1 MPLRHILEYEDHE
14 IQDLMGDLGSVGQ
27 MNPYKGTLWAH
38 FNTYKLGSDY
48 WSTFPVIICF
58 LETDP
63 FFATGDEDKDKAI
76 MLQKI
81 QKGEFVRPNHPD
93 ARSWTSLKN
102 GNKVSTDLM
111 EKSRVQSL
119 AKSCTTIDE
128 LLQEMKEDLVR
139 SQQYA
144 LEGQLNMTRYP
155 GVSTVL
161 VYGFIGPQESP
172 YLVTADLRFPIMKG
186 EGINYFSE

>member
-1 MPLRHILEYEDHE
+1 
-14 IQDLMGDLGSVGQ
+14 

-38 FNTYKLGSDY
+38 FATYKLGSDY

-58 LETDP
+58 LETDL
-63 FFATGDEDKDKAI
+63 FYGTGNEDKDKAI
-76 MLQKI
+76 MLEKI

-93 ARSWTSLKN
+93 ARSWASLKN
-102 GNKVSTDLM
+102 GNKVSFDLM
-111 EKSRVQSL
+111 EKRRVQSL

-144 LEGQLNMTRYP
+144 FDGQLNKTKYP
-155 GVSTVL
+155 YNERETASTVL

-172 YLVTADLRFPIMKG
+172 YLVTANLDKPFEKG
-186 EGINYFSE
+186 SGINHKG